1 MAKHL
6 TLLLFVLFIG
16 CEMNSQQLI
25 KSENIN
31 FENIKFNTVSK
42 DLKFT
47 NIEEGLEVETTKK
60 LVKNWFNN
68 NVKIDGF
75 EGNLSINVTS
85 IKTNKIKRDEYYRF
99 EIDISIE
106 FLETNEVLNKRK
118 IYKINSIEYGDLEGS
133 FSIKDTEN
141 LNKNI
146 ILNSLK
152 SINQKVSGM
161 QLVLPK

>member
-1 MAKHL
+1 MVKHL

-16 CEMNSQQLI
+16 CEMNSEQLI

-31 FENIKFNTVSK
+31 FENIKFNAVSK

-47 NIEEGLEVETTKK
+47 NIEEGPEVETTKK
-60 LVKNWFNN
+60 LVKDWFNN

-75 EGNLSINVTS
+75 DGNLSINVTS
-85 IKTNKIKRDEYYRF
+85 ININKIKKDEYYRF
-99 EIDISIE
+99 EINISIE

-118 IYKINSIEYGDLEGS
+118 IYKINSIEYGDIEGS

-146 ILNSLK
+146 ITNSLK

-161 QLVLPK
+161 

>member
-1 MAKHL
+1 MVKHL

-16 CEMNSQQLI
+16 CEMNSEQLI

-31 FENIKFNTVSK
+31 FENIKFNAVSK

-47 NIEEGLEVETTKK
+47 NIEEGPEVETTKK

-106 FLETNEVLNKRK
+106 FIETNEVLNKRK
-118 IYKINSIEYGDLEGS
+118 IYKINSIEYGDIDGS

-146 ILNSLK
+146 ISNSLK

-161 QLVLPK
+161 

>member
-1 MAKHL
+1 MVKYL

-16 CEMNSQQLI
+16 CEMNSEQLI

-31 FENIKFNTVSK
+31 FENIKFNAVSK

-47 NIEEGLEVETTKK
+47 NIEEGPEVETTKK
-60 LVKNWFNN
+60 LVKDWFNS
-68 NVKIDGF
+68 NVKVDGF
-75 EGNLSINVTS
+75 DGNLSINVTS
-85 IKTNKIKRDEYYRF
+85 IGINKIKKDEYYRF
-99 EIDISIE
+99 EINISIE
-106 FLETNEVLNKRK
+106 FLENNEVLNKRK
-118 IYKINSIEYGDLEGS
+118 IYKINSIEYGDIEGN

-161 QLVLPK
+161 

>member
-1 MAKHL
+1 MAKHI
-6 TLLLFVLFIG
+6 TLLLFVLLIG
-16 CEMNSQQLI
+16 CEMNSEQLI

-31 FENIKFNTVSK
+31 FENIKFNAVSK

-47 NIEEGLEVETTKK
+47 NIEEGPEVETTKK
-60 LVKNWFNN
+60 LIKNWFNN

-85 IKTNKIKRDEYYRF
+85 IKINKIKRDEYYRF

-106 FLETNEVLNKRK
+106 FIETNEVLNKRK
-118 IYKINSIEYGDLEGS
+118 IYKINSIEYGDIDGS

-146 ILNSLK
+146 ISNSLK
-152 SINQKVSGM
+152 SINQKVSGI
-161 QLVLPK
+161 

>member
-1 MAKHL
+1 MVKHL

-16 CEMNSQQLI
+16 CEMNSEQLI

-31 FENIKFNTVSK
+31 FENIKFNAVSK

-47 NIEEGLEVETTKK
+47 NIEEGPEVETTKK
-60 LVKNWFNN
+60 LVKKWFNN

-75 EGNLSINVTS
+75 DGNLSINVTY
-85 IKTNKIKRDEYYRF
+85 ININKIKKDEYYRF
-99 EIDISIE
+99 EINISIE

-118 IYKINSIEYGDLEGS
+118 IYKINSIEYGDIEGS

-146 ILNSLK
+146 ISNSLK

-161 QLVLPK
+161 

>member
-1 MAKHL
+1 MVKHL
-6 TLLLFVLFIG
+6 TILLFVLFIG
-16 CEMNSQQLI
+16 CEMNSEQLI

-31 FENIKFNTVSK
+31 FENIKFNAVSK

-106 FLETNEVLNKRK
+106 FLETNEVLKKRK
-118 IYKINSIEYGDLEGS
+118 IYKINSIEYGDIEGS

-146 ILNSLK
+146 ISNSLK

-161 QLVLPK
+161 

>member
-1 MAKHL
+1 MVKHL

-16 CEMNSQQLI
+16 CEMNSEQLI

-31 FENIKFNTVSK
+31 FENIKFNAVSK

-47 NIEEGLEVETTKK
+47 NIEEGPEVETTKK
-60 LVKNWFNN
+60 LVKDWFNN

-75 EGNLSINVTS
+75 DGNLSINVTS
-85 IKTNKIKRDEYYRF
+85 ININKIKKDEYYRF
-99 EIDISIE
+99 EINVSIE

-118 IYKINSIEYGDLEGS
+118 IYKINSIEYGDIEGS

-146 ILNSLK
+146 ISNSLK

-161 QLVLPK
+161 

>member
-1 MAKHL
+1 MVKHL

-16 CEMNSQQLI
+16 CEMNSEQLI

-31 FENIKFNTVSK
+31 FENIKFNAVSK

-47 NIEEGLEVETTKK
+47 NIEEGPEVETTKK
-60 LVKNWFNN
+60 LVKDWFNN

-75 EGNLSINVTS
+75 DGNLSINVTS
-85 IKTNKIKRDEYYRF
+85 IDINKIKKDEYYRF
-99 EIDISIE
+99 EINISIE

-118 IYKINSIEYGDLEGS
+118 IYKINSIEYGDIEGS
-133 FSIKDTEN
+133 FSIKDAEN

-152 SINQKVSGM
+152 SINQKASVM
-161 QLVLPK
+161 

>member
-1 MAKHL
+1 MVKYL

-16 CEMNSQQLI
+16 CEMNSEQLI

-31 FENIKFNTVSK
+31 FENIKFNAVSK

-47 NIEEGLEVETTKK
+47 NIEEGPEVETTKK
-60 LVKNWFNN
+60 LVNDWFNN

-106 FLETNEVLNKRK
+106 FLETNDVLNKRK
-118 IYKINSIEYGDLEGS
+118 IYKINSIEYGDIEGS

-146 ILNSLK
+146 ISNSLK
-152 SINQKVSGM
+152 SINQKVSAM
-161 QLVLPK
+161 

>member
-1 MAKHL
+1 MVKRL

-16 CEMNSQQLI
+16 CEMNSEQLI

-31 FENIKFNTVSK
+31 FENIKFNAVSK

-47 NIEEGLEVETTKK
+47 NIEEGPEIETTKK

-118 IYKINSIEYGDLEGS
+118 IYKINSIEYGDIEGS

-146 ILNSLK
+146 ISNSLK

-161 QLVLPK
+161 

>member
-1 MAKHL
+1 MVKHL
-6 TLLLFVLFIG
+6 TLFLFILLIG
-16 CEMNSQQLI
+16 CEMNSEQLI

-31 FENIKFNTVSK
+31 FDNVKFNAVSK

-118 IYKINSIEYGDLEGS
+118 IYKINSIEYGDIEGS

-161 QLVLPK
+161 

>member
-1 MAKHL
+1 MVKHL
-6 TLLLFVLFIG
+6 TLFLFILLIG
-16 CEMNSQQLI
+16 CEMNSEQLI

-31 FENIKFNTVSK
+31 FENIKFNAVSK

-47 NIEEGLEVETTKK
+47 NIEEGPEVETTKK
-60 LVKNWFNN
+60 LVKDWFNN

-75 EGNLSINVTS
+75 DGNLSINVTS
-85 IKTNKIKRDEYYRF
+85 ININKIKKDEYYRF
-99 EIDISIE
+99 EINVSIE

-118 IYKINSIEYGDLEGS
+118 IYKINSIEYGDIEGS
-133 FSIKDTEN
+133 FSINDTEN

-146 ILNSLK
+146 ISNSLK

-161 QLVLPK
+161 

>member
-1 MAKHL
+1 MVKHL

-16 CEMNSQQLI
+16 CEMNSEQLV

-31 FENIKFNTVSK
+31 FENIKFNAVSK

-47 NIEEGLEVETTKK
+47 NIEEGPEVETTKK
-60 LVKNWFNN
+60 LVKDWFNN
-68 NVKIDGF
+68 NVNIDGF
-75 EGNLSINVTS
+75 DGNLSINVTS
-85 IKTNKIKRDEYYRF
+85 ININKIKKDDYYRF
-99 EIDISIE
+99 EINISIE

-118 IYKINSIEYGDLEGS
+118 IYKVNSIEYGDIEGS

-146 ILNSLK
+146 ISNSLK

-161 QLVLPK
+161 

>member
-1 MAKHL
+1 MVKYL

-16 CEMNSQQLI
+16 CEMNSEQLI

-31 FENIKFNTVSK
+31 FENVKFNAVSK
-42 DLKFT
+42 DLMFT

-118 IYKINSIEYGDLEGS
+118 IYKINSIEYGDIEGS

-152 SINQKVSGM
+152 SINQKVSEM
-161 QLVLPK
+161 

>member
-1 MAKHL
+1 MVKHL

-16 CEMNSQQLI
+16 CEINSEQLI
-25 KSENIN
+25 KSESIN
-31 FENIKFNTVSK
+31 FENVKFNAVSK

-118 IYKINSIEYGDLEGS
+118 IYKINSIEYGDIEGS
-133 FSIKDTEN
+133 FSIKDTEI

-146 ILNSLK
+146 ISNSLK

-161 QLVLPK
+161 

>member
-1 MAKHL
+1 MVKHL

-16 CEMNSQQLI
+16 CEMNSEQLI

-31 FENIKFNTVSK
+31 FENVKFNAVSK

-85 IKTNKIKRDEYYRF
+85 IKTNKTKRDEYYRF

-118 IYKINSIEYGDLEGS
+118 IYKINSIEYGDIEGS
-133 FSIKDTEN
+133 FTIKDTEN

-146 ILNSLK
+146 ISNSLK

-161 QLVLPK
+161 

>member
-1 MAKHL
+1 MVKYLAL
-6 TLLLFVLFIG
+6 YLFILFIG
-16 CEMNSQQLI
+16 CKMNSEQLI

-31 FENIKFNTVSK
+31 FNNIKFNAVSK

-118 IYKINSIEYGDLEGS
+118 IYKINSIEYGDIKGS

-146 ILNSLK
+146 ISNSLK

-161 QLVLPK
+161 

>member
-1 MAKHL
+1 MVKYL

-16 CEMNSQQLI
+16 CEMNSEQLI

-31 FENIKFNTVSK
+31 FENIKFNAVSK

-47 NIEEGLEVETTKK
+47 NIEEGPEVETTKK
-60 LVKNWFNN
+60 LVKDWFNN

-75 EGNLSINVTS
+75 DGNLSINVTS
-85 IKTNKIKRDEYYRF
+85 ININKIKKDEYYRF
-99 EIDISIE
+99 EINISIE

-118 IYKINSIEYGDLEGS
+118 IYKVNSTEYGDIEGS

-146 ILNSLK
+146 ITNSLK
-152 SINQKVSGM
+152 TISQKVSEM
-161 QLVLPK
+161 

>member
-1 MAKHL
+1 MVKHL

-16 CEMNSQQLI
+16 CEINSEQLI
-25 KSENIN
+25 KSEKIN
-31 FENIKFNTVSK
+31 FENVKFNAVSK

-47 NIEEGLEVETTKK
+47 NIEEGPEVETTKK

-85 IKTNKIKRDEYYRF
+85 INTNKIKRDEYYRF

-106 FLETNEVLNKRK
+106 FLETNELLNKRK
-118 IYKINSIEYGDLEGS
+118 IYKINSIEYGDIEGS

-146 ILNSLK
+146 ISNSLK

-161 QLVLPK
+161 

>member
-1 MAKHL
+1 MVKHL
-6 TLLLFVLFIG
+6 TILLFVSFIG
-16 CEMNSQQLI
+16 CEMNSEQLI
-25 KSENIN
+25 KSENIT
-31 FENIKFNTVSK
+31 FENVKFNAVSK

-85 IKTNKIKRDEYYRF
+85 IKINKIKRDEYYRF

-161 QLVLPK
+161 

>member
-1 MAKHL
+1 MVKYL
-6 TLLLFVLFIG
+6 TSFLFVLFIG
-16 CEMNSQQLI
+16 CEMNSEQLI

-31 FENIKFNTVSK
+31 FENIKFNAVSK

-60 LVKNWFNN
+60 LVKDWFNN

-75 EGNLSINVTS
+75 DGNLTINVTS
-85 IKTNKIKRDEYYRF
+85 IDINKIKKDEYYRF
-99 EIDISIE
+99 EINISIE

-118 IYKINSIEYGDLEGS
+118 IYKINSIEYGDIEGS

-161 QLVLPK
+161 

>member
-1 MAKHL
+1 MVKHL

-16 CEMNSQQLI
+16 CEMNSEQLI

-31 FENIKFNTVSK
+31 FENVKFNAVSK

-118 IYKINSIEYGDLEGS
+118 IYKINSIEYGDIEGS

-141 LNKNI
+141 LNNNI
-146 ILNSLK
+146 ISNSLE
-152 SINQKVSGM
+152 SINQKVSEM
-161 QLVLPK
+161 